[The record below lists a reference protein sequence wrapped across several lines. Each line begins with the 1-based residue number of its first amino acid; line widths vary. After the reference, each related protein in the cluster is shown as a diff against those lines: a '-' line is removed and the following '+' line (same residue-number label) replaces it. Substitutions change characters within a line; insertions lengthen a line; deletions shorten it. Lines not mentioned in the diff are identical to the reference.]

1 MPPYPYRG
9 LVIASALVGTV
20 LPAALFPGAASGAET
35 SRPGSHTGRQHSP
48 PQNFD
53 ELDCEGPEE
62 DRLPPSDSGQ
72 GGVHQLGVGTAGTDG
87 GPGGPRA
94 RKALRAPTVKWPRNM
109 PDLDDATRMLREL
122 EVRPFDS
129 KGFDR
134 TQFGGKSCWVLHG
147 ADKCSTRELALKALS
162 DVPVTLRGSCK
173 VVGGSWHSAYDN
185 MTLTNPL
192 RVDIDHIVPLRV
204 AWGSGARDWP
214 EYKRRAF
221 ANDLSGSPQLIA
233 VSTWS
238 NRDKGDKMPD
248 KWLPQGHECP
258 YSRAWIGVKDYY
270 GLSVT
275 QAEKNKLELV
285 LSQC

>member
-1 MPPYPYRG
+1 MRPYMGSAITSALLTAVLPTA
-9 LVIASALVGTV
+9 LLPAIASA
-20 LPAALFPGAASGAET
+20 AAPSA
-35 SRPGSHTGRQHSP
+35 RPESPRQHAAAR
-48 PQNFD
+48 NFD

-72 GGVHQLGVGTAGTDG
+72 GGVHQ
-87 GPGGPRA
+87 PGGTTPGPA
-94 RKALRAPTVKWPRNM
+94 TTTRAPTHGGLRADAVKWPKNV
-109 PDLDDATRMLREL
+109 PDLDDAQRMLREL
-122 EVRPFDS
+122 DVHTFDS
-129 KGFDR
+129 SGFQR
-134 TQFGGKSCWVLHG
+134 TYFGGKSCWVLHG
-147 ADKCSTRELALKALS
+147 ADKCPTRELALKALS
-162 DVPVTLRGSCK
+162 EIPVTLKGTCK
-173 VVGGSWHSAYDN
+173 VVAGRWHSAYDE

-238 NRDKGDKMPD
+238 NREKGDKGPE
-248 KWLPQGHECP
+248 KWLPKGYECM
-258 YSRAWIGVKDYY
+258 YSRAWVGVKDYY

-275 QAEKNKLELV
+275 NAEKNKLQQV
-285 LSQC
+285 LDHCPS